1 MVHSAK
7 HRNATLLRCTAAE
20 GTLAR
25 DYCTLDASFAL
36 GRYGDINEDFVLV
49 DGWGECE
56 AEGSQ
61 EIVEGVGKALV

>member
-1 MVHSAK
+1 VAGRDSMPIGMAADTAHGDAP
-7 HRNATLLRCTAAE
+7 ALRR
-20 GTLAR
+20 L
-25 DYCTLDASFAL
+25 S
-36 GRYGDINEDFVLV
+36 RYGGINEDFVLV